1 MRERVV
7 ERELLLRGEV
17 GDHRPGVHFGAGG
30 RQGHH
35 VAERND
41 FADFVFIEHQLPG
54 IAVVGNAR
62 SDELGTVKYRAAA
75 HREQKID
82 LFGFALGNGFAQG
95 FDFGIRLDAPELYE
109 VAAFERCDHL
119 VVHAVFLDGAAAES
133 NHDLLVGRNLF
144 RQLGDG
150 AFAEDQLDRILE
162 SEVVHI
168 DKDLEFF
175 DIQFRTHQGICAAE
189 CKDDF
194 LIVANV
200 RECEFL
206 PYAVFQPFPGRLIAA
221 YEEIPGDGTYIA
233 EILPI
238 IDEYF
243 FIFIA
248 DFRDFVRSA
257 FRIGDRQFPAVG
269 IFHQM
274 QPTQFGTCLW

>member
-1 MRERVV
+1 M
-7 ERELLLRGEV
+7 
-17 GDHRPGVHFGAGG
+17 
-30 RQGHH
+30 
-35 VAERND
+35 
-41 FADFVFIEHQLPG
+41 I
-54 IAVVGNAR
+54 
-62 SDELGTVKYRAAA
+62 
-75 HREQKID
+75 
-82 LFGFALGNGFAQG
+82 
-95 FDFGIRLDAPELYE
+95 
-109 VAAFERCDHL
+109 
-119 VVHAVFLDGAAAES
+119 
-133 NHDLLVGRNLF
+133 
-144 RQLGDG
+144 
-150 AFAEDQLDRILE
+150 
-162 SEVVHI
+162 
-168 DKDLEFF
+168 
-175 DIQFRTHQGICAAE
+175 
-189 CKDDF
+189 F

-274 QPTQFGTCLW
+274 QPTQFGTCLRKAVELSGIFRIWYTRKVGLQKLPVFFPIRRTVQHGIDIIE